1 MTLGERILKYRKKA
15 GISQEELADRLN
27 VTRQSISLW
36 ETDQT
41 VPSLDSLITLAQ
53 IFGVSLDE
61 LCGLNGKDSQQLQET
76 ATDDKDT
83 KENNEDT
90 NVSDETNA
98 EKPEPLACAK
108 TTFTQSLFNDVRKLY
123 FRKQLVTSIVALAAS
138 IMMLIS
144 FCLTND
150 GAHNDIV
157 IIPIFFIIVS
167 AALLIRTL
175 VLIHA
180 YKKRI
185 LDKFGFLVYKYLF
198 YNDHLVVSTQSNTA
212 ESMLSIKYEEIKK
225 TVKSGNYVFVY
236 YGTSIMPVEIASIS
250 DKTDLVL
257 TRLKLNVAALS
268 NAKTDANN
276 ELSKTRSSVKT
287 LLLVMFVLSIAS
299 IFMAL
304 FAVAIAMQLSPIPE
318 YRYTMP
324 EYMWLFLVFIPIP
337 LTSTVLGIVYLAKKY
352 KCLKNIIAGV
362 IMCILLAIYGSFTF
376 VFKDYNK
383 HDNWLVEYVNI
394 YAPIDL
400 DEKAYVSYSE
410 QKTYDEKTDEVRY
423 YYQGI
428 IKYDNK
434 QLIASRVEASESFLP
449 NNTIPADMLSSFE
462 WSAMSDCDY
471 YYLYNITF
479 LAANDYYIYE
489 QTCNYILL
497 AYDVDKGLMYVHK
510 FDYPKSFR
518 YNYSFV

>member
-15 GISQEELADRLN
+15 RISQEELADRLN

-53 IFGVSLDE
+53 IFGISLDE
-61 LCGLNGKDSQQLQET
+61 LCGLNGKDTQQLQET
-76 ATDDKDT
+76 ATEYTDAT
-83 KENNEDT
+83 ENKEDST
-90 NVSDETNA
+90 DV

-123 FRKQLVTSIVALAAS
+123 FRKKLLTSVIALAAS
-138 IMMLIS
+138 VMMLIS

-180 YKKRI
+180 YKKRA
-185 LDKFGFLVYKYLF
+185 LEKFGFLVYKYLF
-198 YNDHLVVSTQSNTA
+198 YNDHFVVSTQSNTA

-225 TVKSGNYVFVY
+225 TVKSSNYVFVY

-250 DKTDLVL
+250 DKTDRVL
-257 TRLKLNVAALS
+257 TRLKLNVAALIK
-268 NAKTDANN
+268 AKTDANN

-299 IFMAL
+299 IFIAL
-304 FAVAIAMQLSPIPE
+304 FAVAIAMQLSPIPD

-352 KCLKNIIAGV
+352 KCTKNIVAGV

-376 VFKDYNK
+376 VFKDYSK
-383 HDNWLVEYVNI
+383 HDDWLVEYVGS

-400 DEKAYVSYSE
+400 NEKAYVSYSE
-410 QKTYDEKTDEVRY
+410 QKTYNEKTDEVRY

-434 QLIASRVEASESFLP
+434 QLIASRVKASESFLP

-471 YYLYNITF
+471 FFLINISYGTV
-479 LAANDYYIYE
+479 NDYFIYD
-489 QTCNYILL
+489 QPCSYLIL
-497 AYDVDKGLMYVHK
+497 AYDVDKNLMYVHK
-510 FDYPKSFR
+510 FDYPRSFR
-518 YNYSFV
+518 YDYSLE